1 MTFQAPYDVNDLMR
15 TQMAQRQTDQ
25 QNQRANQEQMMAS
38 VAMLADQF
46 SQNKQAAAKAD
57 AYGKFLGMHGTTLG
71 INPEW
76 LEEYKKSP
84 QEQQIAL
91 GDMLIGNYL
100 PHQQRMEYGNQQAN
114 AFGRGAGTGTGAGG
128 SGDYVVGQGWQ

>member
-1 MTFQAPYDVNDLMR
+1 MQFQAPYDIMDMR
-15 TQMAQRQTDQ
+15 NQRMKEDALRQEQSMAQ
-25 QNQRANQEQMMAS
+25 QEQMMAS

-57 AYGKFLGMHGTTLG
+57 AYGEFLGMHGETLG

-76 LEEYKKSP
+76 LEQYKKSP
-84 QEQQIAL
+84 REQQIAL

-100 PHQQRMEYGNQQAN
+100 PHQQRMEYLNTQASLFPRN
-114 AFGRGAGTGTGAGG
+114 TGTGGG
-128 SGDYVVGQGWQ
+128 GGGGQQPFYVVQ